1 MYKMSVIKVSVI
13 LPVYNAENHLRVCI
27 ESILNQSYSNIEL
40 IIVNDGSVDD
50 SRKIIDEYSE
60 LDERIK
66 KFHIDNSG
74 PSFARNLGID
84 TVTGEFIQFVDADD
98 YVNENMIKELIS
110 TVNAQ
115 SDIVICGYKS
125 EFSNRVELKIL
136 DYDFL
141 DKDYILKKEFL
152 DNFGV
157 LFRDY
162 YINYPWNK
170 LYRTR
175 IIKENNIR
183 FDNSLKWGEDLI
195 FNLEYFKYC
204 NAFSL
209 VKKDLYV
216 YNQNNVS
223 SITSNYN
230 KLFFENQSVMYDKT
244 ISFLDSELVYTDRNK
259 EIINSRIADVIIA
272 SLINLVHKKA
282 KLSRNEMFYNIDKI
296 LKWEMTEK
304 VIPYF
309 KKKNIKKRI
318 MGELIKRRSIVGI
331 FAVLQVWRL
340 KNKMKM
346 VD

>member
-1 MYKMSVIKVSVI
+1 MLNKKVSVI
-13 LPVYNAENHLRVCI
+13 LPVYNAENYIQKCI

-40 IIVNDGSVDD
+40 IIVNDGSVDN
-50 SRKIIDEYSE
+50 SKIIIDEYSE

-84 TVTGEFIQFVDADD
+84 SAVGEFILFVDADD
-98 YVNENMIKELIS
+98 YINRNMIKELVSMI
-110 TVNAQ
+110 NDE
-115 SDIVICGYKS
+115 SDLVICGYKS
-125 EFSNRVELKIL
+125 DFPDRTESKRL
-136 DYDFL
+136 DYDFMENNHL
-141 DKDYILKKEFL
+141 NKKQFL
-152 DNFGV
+152 EHFGV
-157 LFRDY
+157 LFRYY

-170 LYRTR
+170 LYRTSIIIENR
-175 IIKENNIR
+175 IQ
-183 FDNSLKWGEDLI
+183 FDNSIKWGEDLI

-204 NAFSL
+204 NAFSF

-230 KLFFENQSVMYDKT
+230 KFFFENQSVMYRKT
-244 ISFLDSELVYTDRNK
+244 IEFLDSELAYTDRNK

-272 SLINLVHKKA
+272 SLIHLVNKKA
-282 KLSRNEMFYNIDKI
+282 KLSRKEIVYNIDKI

-304 VIPYF
+304 AIPYF
-309 KKKNIKKRI
+309 KKKNIKKKI
-318 MGELIKRRSIVGI
+318 MGELIKRRSIIGI